1 MQLKTEL
8 KSKLNNMKCV
18 KVIKATPNNALGTI
32 YRLENNEA
40 DKRVDSGNFK
50 YIPKSEWKQLKTV
63 K

>member
-8 KSKLNNMKCV
+8 KSNNMKCV

-32 YRLENNEA
+32 LRLENKEA
-40 DKRVDSGNFK
+40 DKRVDKGIFMYVS
-50 YIPKSEWKQLKTV
+50 KSEYKAFKNS

>member
-8 KSKLNNMKCV
+8 KSNNMKCV

-32 YRLENNEA
+32 HRLENKEA
-40 DKRVDSGNFK
+40 DKRVDSGIFT
-50 YIPKSEWKQLKTV
+50 YVSKSEYKAFKNS

>member
-8 KSKLNNMKCV
+8 KSNNMKCV

-32 YRLENNEA
+32 LRLENKEA
-40 DKRVDSGNFK
+40 DKRVDKGIFTYVS
-50 YIPKSEWKQLKTV
+50 KSEYKAFKNS